1 MGREKNGKKKKRERK
16 SPARR
21 KVKGLLSKFSA

>member
-16 SPARR
+16 RPARR